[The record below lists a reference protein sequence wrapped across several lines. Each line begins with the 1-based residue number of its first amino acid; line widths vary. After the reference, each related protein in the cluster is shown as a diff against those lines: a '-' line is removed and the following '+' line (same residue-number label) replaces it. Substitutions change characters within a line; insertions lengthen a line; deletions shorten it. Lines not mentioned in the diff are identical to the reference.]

1 MGIDVISSSANKGM
15 QVYAS
20 TGQMLVQAQI
30 AGLLAGELETVNRM
44 AGGSI
49 ASYASVVSSSAT
61 TLVRTGPCVFYGL
74 LVIST
79 GGAGANTVSVWDG
92 VSTAA
97 GTTIVSSA
105 AITAVNTFIPVAG
118 TAGLGVV
125 FKTGVTVQQST
136 ASAVY
141 PILAF

>member
-30 AGLLAGELETVNRM
+30 AGLLAGELQTVNRM
-44 AGGSI
+44 AGGAI
-49 ASYASVVSSSAT
+49 TAYGTVINTSAT
-61 TLVRTGPCVFYGL
+61 TVVRTGACVVYGL

-105 AITAVNTFIPVAG
+105 AITAVNTVVPIGPV
-118 TAGLGVV
+118 GVGML
-125 FKTGVTVQQST
+125 FTTGMTVQQST

-141 PILAF
+141 PLLAF